1 MLKTVEVNTALKSD
15 QNSWWVAVW
24 DPILIFPCLI
34 MTRPLKSEGGT
45 GVGFGSGSQERRD
58 VAEE

>member
-1 MLKTVEVNTALKSD
+1 VEIDTALQSD
-15 QNSWWVAVW
+15 QNSWRVADW
-24 DPILIFPCLI
+24 DPILLFPYLI
-34 MTRPLKSEGGT
+34 MAKPLKSEGGT